1 MANNVQI
8 KITAKNKTKAAFRSV
23 TMGLK
28 GIASA
33 AFSMKTAIG
42 LAAGVAGLG
51 YLAKQSMD
59 ATDSLAKTSRA
70 IGISVTELQRLRH
83 AASIGGVES
92 KALDKAM
99 QKLAINI
106 SDVAGGTGEAKEA
119 FERYGISAKNIDGS
133 TRSVTDVLGQ
143 AATALQ
149 SMKNETD
156 RASFVYDLFGARGAK
171 VINML
176 KDGKDA
182 MEAMKRE
189 ADELGLVMSQSLIE
203 GVEDA
208 NDSIA
213 RLTAYI
219 GNVFHRVIATLAP
232 IIEDVTNKLRNFIQI
247 KIDKEGGISA
257 FAVKIA
263 RGFEDLYYQAVA
275 AFKAVGDLFTKFQ
288 EWGKSLDVKRLA
300 SLNSELETLT
310 KTGSNLQRIF
320 AEGTPK
326 DFLGVGS
333 MTRAGVGQ
341 DLDKVVAK
349 MSDVYDEIEKLQE
362 KMATPISIIVRQRNG
377 HPGALG
383 RGGNSN
389 GENGSAKAQLA
400 RQNEITIRAAYGL
413 KRQLNEI
420 HQLKLKDAED
430 INEKIL
436 RSNYRIYG
444 KTREAARLAAIDTRT
459 AFERAADSLEQTF
472 IKLTDGIENT
482 LTDALMGTQS
492 WGQAMRSILA
502 EVIRDQI
509 KAGIVKPFVQ
519 SLFSGFGST
528 SMPSANNAASTAVT
542 FNINANDTRGFDA
555 LLYERRS
562 QIVGMVNS
570 AVNENGNRAIA

>member
-182 MEAMKRE
+182 MEAMKQE
-189 ADELGLVMSQSLIE
+189 ADALGLVMSQSLIE

-219 GNVFHRVIATLAP
+219 GNVFHRVVATLAP

-247 KIDKEGGISA
+247 KIDKEGGIAA

-263 RGFEDLYYQAVA
+263 KGFEDLYYQAVA
-275 AFKAVGDLFTKFQ
+275 AFKAVSNLFAKFN
-288 EWGKSLDVKRLA
+288 EWGKSLDIKRLA
-300 SLNSELETLT
+300 SLNSELDTLE
-310 KTGSNLQRIF
+310 KKGSNLQRIF
-320 AEGTPK
+320 AEGGLK

-333 MTRAGVGQ
+333 TSKDGVGK
-341 DLDKVVAK
+341 DLDKVVKK
-349 MSDVYDEIEKLQE
+349 MGEVYDEIEKLQE
-362 KMATPISIIVRQRNG
+362 KMAAPISIIVRQRNG
-377 HPGALG
+377 HPGALSPSKN
-383 RGGNSN
+383 GNN
-389 GENGSAKAQLA
+389 EGSAKQQLA
-400 RQNEITIRAAYGL
+400 RQSEITIRAAYGL
-413 KRQLNEI
+413 RMQLNEI
-420 HQLKLKDAED
+420 HKLKLQDAKES
-430 INEKIL
+430 NEKIL

-444 KTREAARLAAIDTRT
+444 KTRDAARLAAIDTRT
-459 AFERAADSLEQTF
+459 EFERAADSLEQTF
-472 IKLTDGIENT
+472 TKLTDGIENT

-502 EVIRDQI
+502 EVLRDQI

-519 SLFSGFGST
+519 SLFSGFSA
-528 SMPSANNAASTAVT
+528 SMPSMNSAASTAVT

>member
-182 MEAMKRE
+182 MEAMKQE
-189 ADELGLVMSQSLIE
+189 ADALGLVMSQSLIE

-219 GNVFHRVIATLAP
+219 GNVFHRVVATLAP

-247 KIDKEGGISA
+247 KIDKEGGIAA

-263 RGFEDLYYQAVA
+263 KGFEDLYYQAVA
-275 AFKAVGDLFTKFQ
+275 AFKAVSNLFAKFN
-288 EWGKSLDVKRLA
+288 EWGKSLDIKRLA
-300 SLNSELETLT
+300 SLNSELDTLE
-310 KTGSNLQRIF
+310 KKGSNLQRIF
-320 AEGTPK
+320 AEGGLR

-333 MTRAGVGQ
+333 TSKDGVGK
-341 DLDKVVAK
+341 DLDKVVKK
-349 MSDVYDEIEKLQE
+349 MSEVYDEIEKLQE
-362 KMATPISIIVRQRNG
+362 KMAAPISIIVRQRNG
-377 HPGALG
+377 HPGALS
-383 RGGNSN
+383 RSRNGNN
-389 GENGSAKAQLA
+389 EGSAKQQLA
-400 RQNEITIRAAYGL
+400 RQSEITIRAAYGL
-413 KRQLNEI
+413 RMQLNEI
-420 HQLKLKDAED
+420 HKLKLEDAKES
-430 INEKIL
+430 NEKIL

-444 KTREAARLAAIDTRT
+444 KTRDAARLAAIDTRT

-472 IKLTDGIENT
+472 TKLTDGIENT

-502 EVIRDQI
+502 EVLRDQI

-519 SLFSGFGST
+519 SLFSGFSA
-528 SMPSANNAASTAVT
+528 SMPSMNSAASTAVT

>member
-182 MEAMKRE
+182 MEAMKQE
-189 ADELGLVMSQSLIE
+189 ADALGLVMSQSLIE

-219 GNVFHRVIATLAP
+219 GNVFHRVVATLAP

-247 KIDKEGGISA
+247 KIDKEGGIAA

-263 RGFEDLYYQAVA
+263 KGFEDLYYQAVA
-275 AFKAVGDLFTKFQ
+275 AFKAVSNLFAKFN
-288 EWGKSLDVKRLA
+288 EWGKSLDIKRLA
-300 SLNSELETLT
+300 SLNSELDTLE
-310 KTGSNLQRIF
+310 KKGSNLQRIF
-320 AEGTPK
+320 AEGGLR

-333 MTRAGVGQ
+333 TTKDGVGK
-341 DLDKVVAK
+341 DLDKVVKK
-349 MSDVYDEIEKLQE
+349 MSEVYDEIEKLQE
-362 KMATPISIIVRQRNG
+362 KMAAPISIIVRQRNG
-377 HPGALG
+377 HPGALS
-383 RGGNSN
+383 RSKNGNN
-389 GENGSAKAQLA
+389 EGSAKQQLA
-400 RQNEITIRAAYGL
+400 RQSEITIRAAYGL
-413 KRQLNEI
+413 RMQLNEI
-420 HQLKLKDAED
+420 HKLKLQDAKES
-430 INEKIL
+430 NEKIL

-444 KTREAARLAAIDTRT
+444 KTRDAARLAAIDTRT

-472 IKLTDGIENT
+472 TKLTDGIENT

-502 EVIRDQI
+502 EVLRDQI

-519 SLFSGFGST
+519 SLFGGGST
-528 SMPSANNAASTAVT
+528 SMPSINSAASTAVT

>member
-182 MEAMKRE
+182 MEAMKQE
-189 ADELGLVMSQSLIE
+189 ADALGLVMSQSLIE

-219 GNVFHRVIATLAP
+219 GNVFHRVVATLAP

-247 KIDKEGGISA
+247 KIDKEGGIAA

-263 RGFEDLYYQAVA
+263 KGFEDLYYQAVA
-275 AFKAVGDLFTKFQ
+275 AFKAVSNLFAKFN
-288 EWGKSLDVKRLA
+288 EWGKSLDIKRLA
-300 SLNSELETLT
+300 SLNSELDTLE
-310 KTGSNLQRIF
+310 KKGSNLQRIF
-320 AEGTPK
+320 AEGGLK

-333 MTRAGVGQ
+333 TSKDGVGK
-341 DLDKVVAK
+341 DLDKVVKK
-349 MSDVYDEIEKLQE
+349 MGEVYDEIEKLQE
-362 KMATPISIIVRQRNG
+362 KMAAPISIIVRQRNG
-377 HPGALG
+377 HPGALSPSKN
-383 RGGNSN
+383 GNNES
-389 GENGSAKAQLA
+389 SAKQQLA
-400 RQNEITIRAAYGL
+400 RQSEITIRAAYGL
-413 KRQLNEI
+413 RMQLNEI
-420 HQLKLKDAED
+420 HKLKLEDAKES
-430 INEKIL
+430 NEKIL

-444 KTREAARLAAIDTRT
+444 KTRDAARLAAIDTRT

-472 IKLTDGIENT
+472 TKLTDGIENT

-502 EVIRDQI
+502 EVLRDQI

-519 SLFSGFGST
+519 SLFGGGST
-528 SMPSANNAASTAVT
+528 SMPSINSAASTAVT

>member
-189 ADELGLVMSQSLIE
+189 ADALGLVMSQSLIE

-219 GNVFHRVIATLAP
+219 GNVFHRVVATLAP

-247 KIDKEGGISA
+247 KIDKEGGIAA

-263 RGFEDLYYQAVA
+263 KGFEDLYYQAVA
-275 AFKAVGDLFTKFQ
+275 AFKAVSNLFAKFN
-288 EWGKSLDVKRLA
+288 EWGKSLDIKRLA
-300 SLNSELETLT
+300 SLNSELDTLE
-310 KTGSNLQRIF
+310 KKGSNLQRIF
-320 AEGTPK
+320 AEGGLR

-333 MTRAGVGQ
+333 TSKDGVGK
-341 DLDKVVAK
+341 DLDKVVKK
-349 MSDVYDEIEKLQE
+349 MGEVYDEIEKLQE
-362 KMATPISIIVRQRNG
+362 KMAAPISIIVRQRNG
-377 HPGALG
+377 HPGALS
-383 RGGNSN
+383 RSRNGNN
-389 GENGSAKAQLA
+389 EGSAKQQLA
-400 RQNEITIRAAYGL
+400 RQSEITIRAAYGL
-413 KRQLNEI
+413 RMQLNEI
-420 HQLKLKDAED
+420 HKLKLEDAKES
-430 INEKIL
+430 NEKIL

-444 KTREAARLAAIDTRT
+444 KTRDAARLAAIDTRT

-472 IKLTDGIENT
+472 TKLTDGIENT

-502 EVIRDQI
+502 EVLRDQI

-519 SLFSGFGST
+519 SLFGGGST
-528 SMPSANNAASTAVT
+528 SMPSINSAASTAVT

>member
-28 GIASA
+28 GVASA
-33 AFSMKTAIG
+33 AFSMRTAIG
-42 LAAGVAGLG
+42 LAAGVAGIGFLV
-51 YLAKQSMD
+51 KKSMD

-83 AASIGGVES
+83 AASIGGVEA

-133 TRSVTDVLGQ
+133 TRGVTDVLGQ
-143 AATALQ
+143 AAIALQ

-182 MEAMKRE
+182 MEAMKQE
-189 ADELGLVMSQSLIE
+189 ADDLGLVMSKQLIE

-219 GNVFHRVIATLAP
+219 GNVFHRVVATLAP
-232 IIEDVTNKLRNFIQI
+232 IIEDVTQKLRNFIQI
-247 KIDKEGGISA
+247 KIDREGGIAA

-263 RGFEDLYYQAVA
+263 RGFEDLYHQAVR
-275 AFKAVGDLFTKFQ
+275 AFSAVSDLFAKFNA
-288 EWGKSLDVKRLA
+288 WTKSLDVKRLA
-300 SLNSELETLT
+300 ALNREVDSLT
-310 KTGSNLQRIF
+310 KKGSKLQQVF
-320 AEGTPK
+320 AEGSPM
-326 DFLGVGS
+326 DFAFVGS
-333 MTRAGVGQ
+333 LTRAGVGQ
-341 DLDKVVAK
+341 DLDNVIKK
-349 MSDVYDEIEKLQE
+349 MAEVYDEIDRLEQ
-362 KMATPISIIVRQRNG
+362 KMRSPISMIPDASGIQTRRN
-377 HPGALG
+377 
-383 RGGNSN
+383 NSVDTP
-389 GENGSAKAQLA
+389 GSAKRQLTQ
-400 RQNEITIRAAYGL
+400 QNEMTIRAAHGL
-413 KRQLNEI
+413 KRQLFEI
-420 HQLKLKDAED
+420 HQGKIKDAEEA
-430 INEKIL
+430 NEKML
-436 RSNYRIYG
+436 RSTYKMYG
-444 KTREAARLAAIDTRT
+444 KARVAGEKSAIDTRS
-459 AFERAADSLEQTF
+459 AFERAADSLETTF
-472 IKLTDGIENT
+472 TRLTDSIENT

-502 EVIRDQI
+502 EVLRDQI
-509 KAGIVKPFVQ
+509 KAGIVKPFVS
-519 SLFSGFGST
+519 SLFGGVGSAIN
-528 SMPSANNAASTAVT
+528 SAIGGPSSTAVT
-542 FNINANDTRGFDA
+542 FNINANDTRGFDQ
-555 LLYERRS
+555 LLHDRRS
-562 QIVGMVNS
+562 QIVGMVNQ
-570 AVNENGNRAIA
+570 AVNDNGQRAIA

>member
-189 ADELGLVMSQSLIE
+189 ADALGLVMSQSLIE

-219 GNVFHRVIATLAP
+219 GNVFHRVVATLAP

-247 KIDKEGGISA
+247 KIDKEPR
-257 FAVKIA
+257 K
-263 RGFEDLYYQAVA
+263 
-275 AFKAVGDLFTKFQ
+275 K
-288 EWGKSLDVKRLA
+288 
-300 SLNSELETLT
+300 
-310 KTGSNLQRIF
+310 
-320 AEGTPK
+320 
-326 DFLGVGS
+326 
-333 MTRAGVGQ
+333 Q
-341 DLDKVVAK
+341 D
-349 MSDVYDEIEKLQE
+349 
-362 KMATPISIIVRQRNG
+362 N
-377 HPGALG
+377 
-383 RGGNSN
+383 
-389 GENGSAKAQLA
+389 
-400 RQNEITIRAAYGL
+400 
-413 KRQLNEI
+413 
-420 HQLKLKDAED
+420 
-430 INEKIL
+430 
-436 RSNYRIYG
+436 
-444 KTREAARLAAIDTRT
+444 
-459 AFERAADSLEQTF
+459 
-472 IKLTDGIENT
+472 
-482 LTDALMGTQS
+482 
-492 WGQAMRSILA
+492 
-502 EVIRDQI
+502 
-509 KAGIVKPFVQ
+509 
-519 SLFSGFGST
+519 
-528 SMPSANNAASTAVT
+528 
-542 FNINANDTRGFDA
+542 
-555 LLYERRS
+555 
-562 QIVGMVNS
+562 
-570 AVNENGNRAIA
+570 

>member
-189 ADELGLVMSQSLIE
+189 ADALGLVMSQSLIE

-219 GNVFHRVIATLAP
+219 GNVFHRVVATLAP

-247 KIDKEGGISA
+247 KIDKEGGIAA

-263 RGFEDLYYQAVA
+263 KGFEDLYYQAVA
-275 AFKAVGDLFTKFQ
+275 AFKAVSNLFAKFN
-288 EWGKSLDVKRLA
+288 EWGKSLDIKRLA
-300 SLNSELETLT
+300 SLNSELDTLE
-310 KTGSNLQRIF
+310 KKGSNLQRIF
-320 AEGTPK
+320 AEGGLK

-333 MTRAGVGQ
+333 TSKDGVGK
-341 DLDKVVAK
+341 DLDKVVKK
-349 MSDVYDEIEKLQE
+349 MGEVYDEIEKLQE
-362 KMATPISIIVRQRNG
+362 KMAAPISIIVRQRNG
-377 HPGALG
+377 HPGALSPSKN
-383 RGGNSN
+383 GNN
-389 GENGSAKAQLA
+389 EGSAKQQLA
-400 RQNEITIRAAYGL
+400 RQSEITIRAAYGL
-413 KRQLNEI
+413 RMQLNEI
-420 HQLKLKDAED
+420 HKLKLQDAKES
-430 INEKIL
+430 NEKIL

-444 KTREAARLAAIDTRT
+444 KTRDAARLAAIDTRT
-459 AFERAADSLEQTF
+459 EFERAADSLEQTF
-472 IKLTDGIENT
+472 TKLTDGIENT

-502 EVIRDQI
+502 EVLRDQI

-519 SLFSGFGST
+519 SLFSGFSA
-528 SMPSANNAASTAVT
+528 SMPSMNSAASTAVT

>member
-182 MEAMKRE
+182 MEAMKQE
-189 ADELGLVMSQSLIE
+189 ADALGLVMSQSLIE

-219 GNVFHRVIATLAP
+219 GNVFHRVVATLAP

-247 KIDKEGGISA
+247 KIDKEGGIAA

-263 RGFEDLYYQAVA
+263 KGFEDLYYQAVA
-275 AFKAVGDLFTKFQ
+275 AFKAVSNLFAKFN
-288 EWGKSLDVKRLA
+288 EWGKSLDIKRLA
-300 SLNSELETLT
+300 SLNSELDTLE
-310 KTGSNLQRIF
+310 KKGSNLQRIF
-320 AEGTPK
+320 AEGGLR

-333 MTRAGVGQ
+333 TSKDGVGK
-341 DLDKVVAK
+341 DLDKVVKK
-349 MSDVYDEIEKLQE
+349 MGEVYDEIEKLQE
-362 KMATPISIIVRQRNG
+362 KMAAPISIIVRQRNG
-377 HPGALG
+377 HPGALS
-383 RGGNSN
+383 RSRNGNN
-389 GENGSAKAQLA
+389 EGSAKQQLA
-400 RQNEITIRAAYGL
+400 RQSEITIRAAYGL
-413 KRQLNEI
+413 RMQLNEI
-420 HQLKLKDAED
+420 HKLKLQDAKES
-430 INEKIL
+430 NEKIL

-444 KTREAARLAAIDTRT
+444 KTRDAARLAAIDTRT
-459 AFERAADSLEQTF
+459 EFERAADSLEQTF
-472 IKLTDGIENT
+472 TKLTDGIENT

-502 EVIRDQI
+502 EVLRDQI

-519 SLFSGFGST
+519 SLFSGFSA
-528 SMPSANNAASTAVT
+528 SMPSMNSAASTAVT

>member
-182 MEAMKRE
+182 MEAMKQE
-189 ADELGLVMSQSLIE
+189 ADALGLVMSQSLIE

-219 GNVFHRVIATLAP
+219 GNVFHRVVATLAP

-247 KIDKEGGISA
+247 KIDKEGGIAA

-263 RGFEDLYYQAVA
+263 KGFEDLYYQAVA
-275 AFKAVGDLFTKFQ
+275 AFKAVSNLFAKFN
-288 EWGKSLDVKRLA
+288 EWGKSLDIKRLA
-300 SLNSELETLT
+300 SLNSELDTLE
-310 KTGSNLQRIF
+310 KKGSNLQRIF
-320 AEGTPK
+320 AEGGLR

-333 MTRAGVGQ
+333 TSKDGVGK
-341 DLDKVVAK
+341 DLDKVVKK
-349 MSDVYDEIEKLQE
+349 MGEVYDEIEKLQE
-362 KMATPISIIVRQRNG
+362 KMAAPISIIVRQRNG
-377 HPGALG
+377 HPGALSPSKN
-383 RGGNSN
+383 GNN
-389 GENGSAKAQLA
+389 EGSAKQQLA
-400 RQNEITIRAAYGL
+400 RQSEITIRAAYGL
-413 KRQLNEI
+413 RMQLNEI
-420 HQLKLKDAED
+420 HKLKLQDAKES
-430 INEKIL
+430 NEKIL

-444 KTREAARLAAIDTRT
+444 KTRDAARLAAIDTRT
-459 AFERAADSLEQTF
+459 EFERAADSLEQTF
-472 IKLTDGIENT
+472 TKLTDGIENT

-502 EVIRDQI
+502 EVLRDQI

-519 SLFSGFGST
+519 SLFSGFSA
-528 SMPSANNAASTAVT
+528 SMPSMNSAASTAVT

>member
-182 MEAMKRE
+182 MEAMKQE
-189 ADELGLVMSQSLIE
+189 ADALGLVMSQSLIE

-219 GNVFHRVIATLAP
+219 GNVFHRVVATLAP

-247 KIDKEGGISA
+247 KIDKEGGIAA

-263 RGFEDLYYQAVA
+263 KGFEDLYYQAVA
-275 AFKAVGDLFTKFQ
+275 AFKAVSNLFAKFN
-288 EWGKSLDVKRLA
+288 EWGKSLDIKRLA
-300 SLNSELETLT
+300 SLNSELDTLE
-310 KTGSNLQRIF
+310 KKGSNLQRIF
-320 AEGTPK
+320 AEGGLR

-333 MTRAGVGQ
+333 TTKDGVGK
-341 DLDKVVAK
+341 DLDKVVKK
-349 MSDVYDEIEKLQE
+349 MSEVYDEIEKLQE
-362 KMATPISIIVRQRNG
+362 KMAAPISIIVRQRNG
-377 HPGALG
+377 HPGALS
-383 RGGNSN
+383 RSKNGNNES
-389 GENGSAKAQLA
+389 SAKQQLA
-400 RQNEITIRAAYGL
+400 RQSEITIRAAYGL
-413 KRQLNEI
+413 RMQLNEI
-420 HQLKLKDAED
+420 HKLKLQDAKES
-430 INEKIL
+430 NEKIL

-444 KTREAARLAAIDTRT
+444 KTRDAARLAAIDTRT

-472 IKLTDGIENT
+472 TKLTDGIENT

-502 EVIRDQI
+502 EVLRDQI

-519 SLFSGFGST
+519 SLFGGGST
-528 SMPSANNAASTAVT
+528 SMPSINSAASTAVT

>member
-182 MEAMKRE
+182 MEAMKQE
-189 ADELGLVMSQSLIE
+189 ADALGLVMSQSLIE

-219 GNVFHRVIATLAP
+219 GNVFHRVVATLAP

-247 KIDKEGGISA
+247 KIDKEGGIAA

-263 RGFEDLYYQAVA
+263 KGFEDLYYQAVA
-275 AFKAVGDLFTKFQ
+275 AFKAVSNLFAKFN
-288 EWGKSLDVKRLA
+288 EWGKSLDIKRLA
-300 SLNSELETLT
+300 SLNSELDTLE
-310 KTGSNLQRIF
+310 KKGSNLQRIF
-320 AEGTPK
+320 AEGGLR

-333 MTRAGVGQ
+333 TSKDGVGK
-341 DLDKVVAK
+341 DLDKVVKK
-349 MSDVYDEIEKLQE
+349 MGEVYDEIEKLQE
-362 KMATPISIIVRQRNG
+362 KMAAPISIIVRQRNG
-377 HPGALG
+377 HPGALS
-383 RGGNSN
+383 RSKNGNN
-389 GENGSAKAQLA
+389 EGSAKQQLA
-400 RQNEITIRAAYGL
+400 RQSEITIRAAYGL
-413 KRQLNEI
+413 RMQLNEI
-420 HQLKLKDAED
+420 HKLKLQDAKES
-430 INEKIL
+430 NEKIL

-444 KTREAARLAAIDTRT
+444 KTRDAARLAAIDTRT
-459 AFERAADSLEQTF
+459 EFERAADSLGQTF
-472 IKLTDGIENT
+472 TKLTDGIENT

-502 EVIRDQI
+502 EVLRDQI

-519 SLFSGFGST
+519 SLFGGGST
-528 SMPSANNAASTAVT
+528 SMPSINSAASTAVT

>member
-182 MEAMKRE
+182 MEAMKQE
-189 ADELGLVMSQSLIE
+189 ADALGLVMSQSLIE

-219 GNVFHRVIATLAP
+219 GNVFHRVVATLAP

-247 KIDKEGGISA
+247 KIDKEGGIAA

-263 RGFEDLYYQAVA
+263 KGFEDLYYQAVA
-275 AFKAVGDLFTKFQ
+275 AFKAVSNLFAKFN
-288 EWGKSLDVKRLA
+288 EWGKSLDIKRLA
-300 SLNSELETLT
+300 SLNSELETLE
-310 KTGSNLQRIF
+310 KKGSNLQRIF
-320 AEGTPK
+320 AEGGLR

-333 MTRAGVGQ
+333 TSKDGVGK
-341 DLDKVVAK
+341 DLDKVVKK
-349 MSDVYDEIEKLQE
+349 MGEVYDEIEKLQE
-362 KMATPISIIVRQRNG
+362 KMAAPISIIVRQRNG
-377 HPGALG
+377 HPGALS
-383 RGGNSN
+383 RSRNGNN
-389 GENGSAKAQLA
+389 EGSAKQQLA
-400 RQNEITIRAAYGL
+400 RQSEITIRAAYGL
-413 KRQLNEI
+413 RMQLNEI
-420 HQLKLKDAED
+420 HKLKLKDAKES
-430 INEKIL
+430 NKLIL

-444 KTREAARLAAIDTRT
+444 KTRDAARLAAIDTRT

-472 IKLTDGIENT
+472 TKLTDGIENT

-502 EVIRDQI
+502 EVLRDQI

-519 SLFSGFGST
+519 SLFGGGST
-528 SMPSANNAASTAVT
+528 SMPSINSAASTAVT

>member
-182 MEAMKRE
+182 MEAMKQE
-189 ADELGLVMSQSLIE
+189 ADALGLVMSQSLIE

-219 GNVFHRVIATLAP
+219 GNVFHRVVATLAP

-247 KIDKEGGISA
+247 KIDKEGGIAA

-263 RGFEDLYYQAVA
+263 KGFEDLYYQAVA
-275 AFKAVGDLFTKFQ
+275 AFKAVSNLFAKFN
-288 EWGKSLDVKRLA
+288 EWGKSLDIKRLA
-300 SLNSELETLT
+300 SLNSELDTLE
-310 KTGSNLQRIF
+310 KKGSNLQRIF
-320 AEGTPK
+320 AEGGLK

-333 MTRAGVGQ
+333 TSKDGVGK
-341 DLDKVVAK
+341 DLDKVVKK
-349 MSDVYDEIEKLQE
+349 MGEVYDEIEKLQE
-362 KMATPISIIVRQRNG
+362 KMAAPISIIVRQRNG
-377 HPGALG
+377 HPGALS
-383 RGGNSN
+383 RSRNGNN
-389 GENGSAKAQLA
+389 EGSAKQQLA
-400 RQNEITIRAAYGL
+400 RQSEITIRAAYGL
-413 KRQLNEI
+413 RMQLNEI
-420 HQLKLKDAED
+420 HKLKLQDAKES
-430 INEKIL
+430 NEKIL
-436 RSNYRIYG
+436 RSNYRIFG
-444 KTREAARLAAIDTRT
+444 KTRDAARLAAIDTRT
-459 AFERAADSLEQTF
+459 EFERAADSLEQTF
-472 IKLTDGIENT
+472 TKLTDGIENT

-502 EVIRDQI
+502 EVLRDQI

-519 SLFSGFGST
+519 SLFSGFSA
-528 SMPSANNAASTAVT
+528 SMPSMNSAASTAVT